1 MPEDGLAEVVAEP
14 CEAAFDGAFGGSGG
28 GGDGGEGTAVGVAVV
43 EEGAV
48 GIGEVGDGELEGGLP
63 NGFGVFW
70 RSGVWRGE
78 ESGESGEEGGVAA
91 GASGFVGGG
100 GSAGSGEPCPEGG
113 FVGEG
118 AEGAE
123 GFEEGVL
130 DGICGDG
137 FVAAGD
143 DESVAGEAVVV
154 ECVEGSDGGFV
165 AAADG

>member
-1 MPEDGLAEVVAEP
+1 MA
-14 CEAAFDGAFGGSGG
+14 S
-28 GGDGGEGTAVGVAVV
+28 
-43 EEGAV
+43 
-48 GIGEVGDGELEGGLP
+48 
-63 NGFGVFW
+63 
-70 RSGVWRGE
+70 
-78 ESGESGEEGGVAA
+78 

-123 GFEEGVL
+123 GFEDDVL

-143 DESVAGEAVVV
+143 DKGVAGEAMVI
-154 ECVEGSDGGFV
+154 E
-165 AAADG
+165 